1 MARTVLITGGSGGIG
16 RCVARRFVDGGDA
29 VTITGRRSEPLAD
42 AARQTGARA
51 ARCDVSRPSDVEQ
64 LMGDVGPIDVLVALA
79 GGNTDFDVP
88 PGGADDSLEQLAG
101 AWSANLEAN
110 LLSTVLVVT
119 AALREMP
126 DGGAIVTVG
135 SIGAE
140 HAGTSYGVAKA
151 AVQAWTAGLSA
162 QVGKRGISANCIAP
176 GYVEDTGYFKG
187 RLTDER
193 RERLVDATHD
203 KRAGRPDDVAGL
215 VEFLASPGARHVTG
229 QTLHVNGGAFTTR

>member
-16 RCVARRFVDGGDA
+16 RSVARRFVEAGDE
-29 VTITGRRSEPLAD
+29 VTVTGRRSEPLA
-42 AARQTGARA
+42 AAADETGATA
-51 ARCDVSRPSDVEQ
+51 ARCDVTQPRDVER
-64 LMGDVGPIDVLVALA
+64 LVLDVGPVDVLVALA
-79 GGNTDFDVP
+79 GGNTDFDAP
-88 PGGADDSLEQLAG
+88 PGSAGDSLERLAA
-101 AWSANLEAN
+101 AWSSNLEAN
-110 LLSTVLVVT
+110 LISTVLVTT
-119 AALREMP
+119 AALRDMP
-126 DGGAIVTVG
+126 DGGTIVTVG

-140 HAGTSYGVAKA
+140 YAGTSYGVAKA

-162 QVGKRGISANCIAP
+162 KVGPRGITANSIAP

-187 RLTDER
+187 RLTDQR

-203 KRAGRPDDVAGL
+203 KRAGRPDDVAAL